1 MISKTK
7 IKFIKSL
14 QLKKNR
20 EQTRLFIAEG
30 HKLVEEL
37 LAMSRAH
44 TLVAT
49 QSLYPT
55 CR

>member
-44 TLVAT
+44 T
-49 QSLYPT
+49 T

>member
-20 EQTRLFIAEG
+20 EQTHLVIAEG
-30 HKLVEEL
+30 HKRVEEWR
-37 LAMSRAH
+37 AMSRSH

-49 QSLYPT
+49 Q
-55 CR
+55 